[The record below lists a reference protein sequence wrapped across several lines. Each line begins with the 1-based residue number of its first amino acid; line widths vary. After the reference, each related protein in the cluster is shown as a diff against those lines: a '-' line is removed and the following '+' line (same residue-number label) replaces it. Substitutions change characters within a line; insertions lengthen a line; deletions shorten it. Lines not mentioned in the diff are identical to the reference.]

1 MGSFSFWCNI
11 RRRGSSL
18 FFYQQPNSSD
28 EQPKSSDISS
38 RDSVFVDSPKPDR
51 QLRSDTFGMHTFF
64 VIAANLSPLPSKRDS
79 SMEKA
84 LNMDADLDP
93 RRWNL
98 LLREFV
104 DWMEASSPHTK
115 RWLAS
120 PVYNDDGDRNADA
133 DADADDEAYDGED
146 GQVLLR
152 SSDKRRLNLED
163 SLLDIEG
170 PLCAEER
177 LIGENG
183 LLRTDLFPY
192 KFGSLD
198 ILERI
203 VLLLFTIEML
213 GWSAVCCLL
222 SSELIGANSAV
233 SGNCEMRP
241 LWTSETDEVTV
252 VGVVKWP
259 IRNR

>member
-1 MGSFSFWCNI
+1 MGLFLFWCNI

-28 EQPKSSDISS
+28 EQPKSSDISC

-51 QLRSDTFGMHTFF
+51 QLRSDTFGMHMFCF
-64 VIAANLSPLPSKRDS
+64 IAANLSPLPSKRNS
-79 SMEKA
+79 SMEKD

-133 DADADDEAYDGED
+133 DADADANADDEAYDGED

-152 SSDKRRLNLED
+152 SSDRRRLTLED

-183 LLRTDLFPY
+183 LLRTNLFPY

-203 VLLLFTIEML
+203 VFCFLRLKCLVEVLFVVCWVVN
-213 GWSAVCCLL
+213 WSVQIQQWAEIVRWDLF
-222 SSELIGANSAV
+222 ELA
-233 SGNCEMRP
+233 RP
-241 LWTSETDEVTV
+241 M
-252 VGVVKWP
+252 K
-259 IRNR
+259 